1 MTKKDITTSDYIF
14 DAVSDEEAA
23 RYKLDPVLVKFLMH
37 EPFFSTILRNMGKY
51 KTDQIPT
58 AGVTVKDGTLTLYWN
73 PKFLAGLKPKEVYGL
88 LKHECY
94 HLIFN
99 HCTSRKQDPHTMWNI
114 ATDLAINSL
123 IDEDELPD
131 GGFIPGKAFDLSKIE
146 DPEQRAKWEEFS
158 KLIES
163 FPKGQASEWYM
174 EQLRQDENAQQCC
187 EDMSGEG
194 GAGSGIPGGFDDHGK
209 WGESLTEEQRQLL
222 DGKVKQIIGEAVKK
236 SDSSNSWGTVSAETR
251 EMLRKMFNNTVD
263 WKKVLQTFVGRRQ
276 RANKTSTHR
285 RLNRKY
291 PYIHPGK
298 HRSHTSNLV
307 IYIDQSGSIG
317 SDDIEMFFGA
327 LTELSKNVTFT
338 VYFFD
343 TSVDERSKFV
353 WKKGKRNVEA
363 KRTRYGGTCF
373 NCVELHYRE
382 ISTDYDGYLVL
393 TDGCASKP
401 YPCISQRCWV
411 LLPNYDLY
419 FPADKKDTIVRMD
432 PS

>member
-1 MTKKDITTSDYIF
+1 
-14 DAVSDEEAA
+14 
-23 RYKLDPVLVKFLMH
+23 
-37 EPFFSTILRNMGKY
+37 
-51 KTDQIPT
+51 
-58 AGVTVKDGTLTLYWN
+58 
-73 PKFLAGLKPKEVYGL
+73 
-88 LKHECY
+88 
-94 HLIFN
+94 
-99 HCTSRKQDPHTMWNI
+99 
-114 ATDLAINSL
+114 
-123 IDEDELPD
+123 
-131 GGFIPGKAFDLSKIE
+131 
-146 DPEQRAKWEEFS
+146 
-158 KLIES
+158 
-163 FPKGQASEWYM
+163 
-174 EQLRQDENAQQCC
+174 
-187 EDMSGEG
+187 
-194 GAGSGIPGGFDDHGK
+194 
-209 WGESLTEEQRQLL
+209 
-222 DGKVKQIIGEAVKK
+222 
-236 SDSSNSWGTVSAETR
+236 
-251 EMLRKMFNNTVD
+251 MLRKMFNNTVD

-317 SDDIEMFFGA
+317 SDDIVMFFGA

-382 ISTDYDGYLVL
+382 ISADYDGYLVL

-401 YPCISQRCWV
+401 YPCISQRCW
-411 LLPNYDLY
+411 
-419 FPADKKDTIVRMD
+419 IVTGKQV
-432 PS
+432 PP